1 MNLINIVK
9 NIRNMKIIMDQSLL
23 KAPVRKFELK
33 HVKDALIDVDSDVGM
48 DKIPKNLKFNSK
60 AVSKKED
67 ALFYFSKE

>member
-1 MNLINIVK
+1 
-9 NIRNMKIIMDQSLL
+9 MKIIMDQSLL
-23 KAPVRKFELK
+23 KAPVRKFELN
-33 HVKDALIDVDSDVGM
+33 HVKDALIDVDTDVGM